1 MQYLAFIEQDGAA
14 WGGFIPELHATATG
28 KNRQQVIDR
37 LSEGATFTF
46 VALTEEG
53 KPIPQPVYQSAQDLS
68 AEERQDVEG
77 MEPTFITPAGI
88 SATSVAIGQAIER
101 SGLNRSE
108 VARRMGTSPA
118 AITRITSMFYF
129 DHSLSTLR
137 QLAGVLNLPLSRFSG
152 LKDLAPED
160 FLSSNDGGVDMPGEI
175 TMRWTPEL
183 AELKVP
189 ALVRWEGILFWLD
202 TQGREVEFRG
212 LRMLVFEGSMVD
224 DRGYVQSI
232 LNSA

>member
-14 WGGFIPELHATATG
+14 WGGFIPELHTTATG

-68 AEERQDVEG
+68 DEERQDVKG
-77 MEPTFITPAGI
+77 MDATFITPAGI
-88 SATSVAIGQAIER
+88 SATSIAIGQAIER
-101 SGLNRSE
+101 SGLKRSE
-108 VARRMGTSPA
+108 VAQRMGTSPA
-118 AITRITSMFYF
+118 AITRITNRFYF
-129 DHSLSTLR
+129 EHSLPTLR
-137 QLAGVLNLPLSRFSG
+137 QLADVLNLPLSRFSG

-160 FLSSNDGGVDMPGEI
+160 FLTSNDGGIDKPGEI

-202 TQGREVEFRG
+202 TQGREIKLGG
-212 LRMLVFEGSMVD
+212 LRLLVFEGSMVD